1 MKLGRVERLEVPT
14 RGTVIRKSLLS
25 CSYGGGGA
33 GIFVW
38 RLKWTEWDGGT
49 HLFLSINICTEY
61 IQYRAISPGFV
72 SKSIS
77 LWLLHIDSSSVNLRR
92 WAKFHCLFFDSHS
105 VFEESHHIVTLDF
118 SSRKLSFFVERT
130 WVWDSDCVISPEDGI
145 WFVISPLIWANTP
158 CVFRLVRQTF
168 PLTTQ
173 PLHLYECRLRDGAF
187 IFLRGLHYPIVI

>member
-1 MKLGRVERLEVPT
+1 MKLGRVQRLEVPT
-14 RGTVIRKSLLS
+14 RGTVIRKSFLS

-61 IQYRAISPGFV
+61 IQYRAMSPGFV

-77 LWLLHIDSSSVNLRR
+77 LWLSHIDSSSVNLRG
-92 WAKFHCLFFDSHS
+92 WAKFHYPFFDSHS

-130 WVWDSDCVISPEDGI
+130 WVWDWLCYLPWKWNLVCYLPSDLSKHSMCIPVSEADIS
-145 WFVISPLIWANTP
+145 FNNTATAS
-158 CVFRLVRQTF
+158 LWM
-168 PLTTQ
+168 
-173 PLHLYECRLRDGAF
+173 
-187 IFLRGLHYPIVI
+187 